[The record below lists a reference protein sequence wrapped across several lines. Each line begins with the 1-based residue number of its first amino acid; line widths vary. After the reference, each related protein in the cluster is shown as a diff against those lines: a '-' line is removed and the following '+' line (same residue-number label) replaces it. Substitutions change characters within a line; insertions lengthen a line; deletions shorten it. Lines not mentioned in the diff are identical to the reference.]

1 MNKIVCRID
10 PGLGLQ
16 HVYYFQDE
24 KLESTEAIP
33 YSSLGLYL
41 LNSCYQ
47 EDCYN
52 LHLFGNYKFLEGII
66 QEITAE
72 EATKYNT
79 NKIQMEIN

>member
-1 MNKIVCRID
+1 M
-10 PGLGLQ
+10 
-16 HVYYFQDE
+16 YYFQDE

-66 QEITAE
+66 QEISTE
-72 EATKYNT
+72 EVTKYNK

>member
-1 MNKIVCRID
+1 M
-10 PGLGLQ
+10 
-16 HVYYFQDE
+16 YYFQDE

-72 EATKYNT
+72 EATKYNK
-79 NKIQMEIN
+79 NKILMEIN